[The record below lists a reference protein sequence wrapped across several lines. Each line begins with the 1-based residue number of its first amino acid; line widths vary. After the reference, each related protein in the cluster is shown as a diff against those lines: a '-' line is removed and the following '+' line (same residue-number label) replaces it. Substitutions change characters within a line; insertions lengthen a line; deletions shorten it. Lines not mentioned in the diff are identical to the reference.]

1 MRLVC
6 LVFAPSLG
14 YAVLVWHEIMR
25 AVETC
30 TWDREG
36 VCVYRALSK
45 KVGNAVRTY
54 EVVQVLVRYGFKDVV
69 DRFHLREGLPAKV
82 LRGLHLIEAQSGEPE
97 TQGRRLRAAL
107 TELGPTAVKFGQILS
122 TRPDLV
128 GPEMAKDLGQLQ
140 DRVQAVEF
148 EKIKPVLEEEL
159 GTSLADLF
167 FEFNEEAVASASL
180 SQVYRAITRTGKR
193 VAVKVQ
199 RPGVRRIIDADLALM
214 RSIAELLVEHVSD
227 IAWMDPVGTVDEFA
241 RSVKREL
248 DFGIEARII
257 ERFHKN
263 YEGDPDVFVPRVY
276 AELSS
281 ERVLTMDWV
290 DGVRVD
296 DIPQYGRFRSNP
308 HTVAVTG
315 AETLCKQVFEHRFF
329 HADPHPGN
337 IMLVGENRI
346 AFLDYGMVGS
356 LERSDTMAMADVL
369 RAIFQQDAEAA
380 VQAVLQFTTSGD
392 VDNYGALVHEVADYI
407 AFDAEAII
415 ASGEVGK
422 AIDRLTTILRK
433 YQLQLAPRV
442 SLLLKALAT
451 VESTGRALD
460 PQIDMVPIIQPY
472 VERIV
477 TQRFSPAQLARE
489 ARKNMVLFMRLGRE
503 MPTDISNLMR
513 MLRRGKL
520 KIQLNHEG
528 LSHLAA
534 AIDRAS
540 NRVTVGLVTG
550 SIIVGSSLLLAADIG
565 ARTLGL
571 GGFIFAGLLGI
582 TLVISILRSRD
593 F

>member
-1 MRLVC
+1 M
-6 LVFAPSLG
+6 
-14 YAVLVWHEIMR
+14 
-25 AVETC
+25 
-30 TWDREG
+30 
-36 VCVYRALSK
+36 YRSVSK
-45 KVGNAVRTY
+45 RVGNAVRLA
-54 EVVQVLVRYGFKDVV
+54 EVVQVLVRYGFSDVV
-69 DRFHLREGLPAKV
+69 HRLGLHEGLPAKV
-82 LRGLHLIEAQSGEPE
+82 LRGLHLIEAPSAELD

-107 TELGPTAVKFGQILS
+107 TEIGPTAVKFGQILS

-128 GPEMAKDLGQLQ
+128 GVAMAKDLGQLQ
-140 DRVQAVEF
+140 DRVAATAF
-148 EKIKPVLEEEL
+148 DTMKPVIEEEL
-159 GTSLADLF
+159 KSPLHDLF
-167 FEFNEEAVASASL
+167 FEFDEEAIASASL
-180 SQVYRAITRTGKR
+180 SQVYRAVTRTGKR

-199 RPGVRRIIDADLALM
+199 RPGIRRVIDADLDLM
-214 RSIAELLVEHVSD
+214 RAIAEWIAEHVSD
-227 IAWMDPVGTVDEFA
+227 VAWMDPEGMVEEFA

-248 DFGIEARII
+248 DFSIEARII
-257 ERFHKN
+257 ERFRKN
-263 YEGDPDVFVPRVY
+263 YEGDPHVFIPRVY
-276 AELSS
+276 PELSS
-281 ERVLTMDWV
+281 ERVMTMDWV
-290 DGVRVD
+290 EGVRVD
-296 DIPQYGRFRSNP
+296 EITQYGRFRSNP

-356 LERSDTMAMADVL
+356 LEESDTVAIADVL
-369 RAIFQQDAEAA
+369 RAIFHQDAEAA
-380 VQAVLQFTTSGD
+380 VQAVLQFTTSGEVGD
-392 VDNYGALVHEVADYI
+392 HSALVHEVADYI

-422 AIDRLTTILRK
+422 AIDRLTVILRK
-433 YQLQLAPRV
+433 YKLQLAPRV

-472 VERIV
+472 AEQIV
-477 TQRFSPAQLARE
+477 QQRFAPTQLARE
-489 ARKNMVLFMRLGRE
+489 ARKNMMLMMRLGRE
-503 MPTDISNLMR
+503 MPKDISQLMR
-513 MLRRGKL
+513 MLRRGNFKM
-520 KIQLNHEG
+520 QLNHEG
-528 LSHLAA
+528 LSHLAS

-571 GGFIFAGLLGI
+571 GGFIFAGLLGL
-582 TLVISILRSRD
+582 TLVISILRARD

>member
-1 MRLVC
+1 
-6 LVFAPSLG
+6 
-14 YAVLVWHEIMR
+14 
-25 AVETC
+25 
-30 TWDREG
+30 
-36 VCVYRALSK
+36 
-45 KVGNAVRTY
+45 
-54 EVVQVLVRYGFKDVV
+54 
-69 DRFHLREGLPAKV
+69 PAKV
-82 LRGLHLIEAQSGEPE
+82 LRGLHLMKAQSGEPE

-122 TRPDLV
+122 TRPDFV
-128 GPEMAKDLGQLQ
+128 GPEIAKDLGQLQ

-148 EKIKPVLEEEL
+148 ETIKPVLEEEL
-159 GTSLADLF
+159 GAPVADLF

-180 SQVYRAITRTGKR
+180 SQVYSAITRTGKR

-214 RSIAELLVEHVSD
+214 RSIAELVAEHVSD
-227 IAWMDPVGTVDEFA
+227 IAWMDPVGMVDVFA

-257 ERFHKN
+257 QRFQKN
-263 YEGDPDVFVPRVY
+263 YEGDPHVFVPRVY

-281 ERVLTMDWV
+281 DRVLTMDWV

-296 DIPQYGRFRSNP
+296 DIPEYGRFRSNP

-356 LERSDTMAMADVL
+356 LEESDTMAMADVL
-369 RAIFQQDAEAA
+369 RAIFRHDADAA
-380 VQAVLQFTTSGD
+380 VQTMLQFTTSGD

-415 ASGEVGK
+415 ASHEVGK
-422 AIDRLTTILRK
+422 AIDRLTAILGK
-433 YQLQLAPRV
+433 YKLQLAPRV
-442 SLLLKALAT
+442 SLLLKALVT

-472 VERIV
+472 VKRIV

-503 MPTDISNLMR
+503 MPTDVSNLMR

-520 KIQLNHEG
+520 KIQLNHQG
-528 LSHLAA
+528 LGHLAA